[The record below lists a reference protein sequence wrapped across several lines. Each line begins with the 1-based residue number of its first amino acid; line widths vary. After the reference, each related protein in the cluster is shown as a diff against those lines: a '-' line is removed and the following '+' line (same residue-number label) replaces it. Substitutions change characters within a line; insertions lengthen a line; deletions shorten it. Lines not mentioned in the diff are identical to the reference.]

1 MVKAIVNDPVM
12 CRRYVYLYDGE
23 YHALEKY
30 SEYARM
36 NLATI
41 LKYIIILREKEFM
54 NPDNKAKIH
63 IMENMSIPFE
73 RTQLIPVMVQIPRY
87 IAETYERYLS
97 LTKFHRPTYY
107 RAIVLDDIK
116 WMVEHEENYFDN
128 ELYNEIIQIKE
139 SGTGVIV

>member
-41 LKYIIILREKEFM
+41 LKYIAICGGQRPLMRCS
-54 NPDNKAKIH
+54 AAT
-63 IMENMSIPFE
+63 
-73 RTQLIPVMVQIPRY
+73 RR
-87 IAETYERYLS
+87 S
-97 LTKFHRPTYY
+97 LTATLVK
-107 RAIVLDDIK
+107 
-116 WMVEHEENYFDN
+116 
-128 ELYNEIIQIKE
+128 ELR
-139 SGTGVIV
+139 